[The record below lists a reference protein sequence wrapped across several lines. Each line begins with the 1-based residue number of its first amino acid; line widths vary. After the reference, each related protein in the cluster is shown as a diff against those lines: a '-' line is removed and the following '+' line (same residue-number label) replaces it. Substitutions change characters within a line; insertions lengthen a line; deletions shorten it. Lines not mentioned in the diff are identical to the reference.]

1 MLSWGGVLFGL
12 LPGRIFIEEYVQI
25 KVLNILRRGGHLTLN
40 DFPNEVELL
49 ELNKTMTIKIGNW
62 KPPQRPAWV
71 KAYMQTPGPIR
82 VQLLLLTILTISS
95 VSSTVLLILKP
106 VGSTSVVNISGS
118 LELQEA
124 KREK

>member
-1 MLSWGGVLFGL
+1 M
-12 LPGRIFIEEYVQI
+12 
-25 KVLNILRRGGHLTLN
+25 N

-49 ELNKTMTIKIGNW
+49 ELNKNMTVRIGKW
-62 KPPQRPAWV
+62 KPPQRPQWV
-71 KAYMQTPGPIR
+71 KEVMKTPGHTK
-82 VQLLLLTILTISS
+82 VGLLLLTILTISS

-106 VGSTSVVNISGS
+106 VRSTSVVNISGS